1 MNTPQEVAAS
11 FVQSGKNKAQL
22 PIEKMLILGLLAG
35 MYIALGALASNTV
48 SCTIENPSL
57 ARLVSAC
64 VFPAGLVMVLL
75 AGSELFTSNCLMV
88 ISLFQ
93 REIRLS
99 SMARNWL
106 FVYLGNFLGS
116 LFLVL
121 LAYAGGQWN
130 LFNEALALTTIQVAA
145 SKVAHSFGSAFFLG
159 VGCNFLVCIAIWIS
173 AAAKDVVGKVSG
185 LYLPI
190 FIFVLAGFEH
200 SVANMYYIPAG
211 IIAAGN
217 STYAAAA
224 LAFGVDLSLLTWE
237 NFLLHNLLPVTLG
250 NLVGGSLLVGLP
262 YWYCYLHTKK

>member
-1 MNTPQEVAAS
+1 MNTPQVVAAS

-57 ARLVSAC
+57 ARLASAC

-106 FVYLGNFLGS
+106 FVYLGNFFGFSFPSFAGLCRGPVEFVQRGS
-116 LFLVL
+116 
-121 LAYAGGQWN
+121 
-130 LFNEALALTTIQVAA
+130 
-145 SKVAHSFGSAFFLG
+145 GS
-159 VGCNFLVCIAIWIS
+159 
-173 AAAKDVVGKVSG
+173 D
-185 LYLPI
+185 
-190 FIFVLAGFEH
+190 H
-200 SVANMYYIPAG
+200 
-211 IIAAGN
+211 
-217 STYAAAA
+217 
-224 LAFGVDLSLLTWE
+224 
-237 NFLLHNLLPVTLG
+237 
-250 NLVGGSLLVGLP
+250 
-262 YWYCYLHTKK
+262 HTGRRQ